1 MDAKKATAV
10 VEWVERIEKST
21 LSVSKFFEIHD
32 IPFSRAQY
40 FIYKRRLEESGFDG
54 LIDKRSVGGNR
65 KITREQE
72 VFLKGCLRSN
82 HDVSLGW
89 LQQMLVEEF
98 DCEVNLSTVS
108 RALTRIAPDR
118 EPKVG
123 GRPKTKKQDTT
134 QNVLGGF
141 ELIIALAYH
150 LEWPQRT
157 ADVICNAVGALKE
170 SDVFK
175 TDNKDL
181 DKKGRGGSGHFTKR
195 YNQRKDVREN
205 RFASISDKRQAKNWH
220 SMNIVK
226 DRHETIARKCLA
238 ILSLPVIT
246 DNGQIRNVNLA
257 QGQALEHFCGFNYK
271 QSSIAKYFA
280 ELKYL
285 GASIDLL
292 QDLPRFWRQCWGDT
306 VGDSMIGPLLCY
318 YIDGNTKALWS
329 SKRVKQNKVTM
340 LGRIMGCLEQVFIH
354 DGFGHPIYFETYSGH
369 GPTGEHILGL
379 FEKIEDVVM
388 EVPGSRTRI
397 HRAIVMDGAN
407 NSVKSL
413 RAFAAQ
419 DTFHFITTLD
429 DNQWN
434 DRRVR
439 SRSYPIRYR
448 YGDAILRDLDI
459 ELEDSNE
466 KGYLISTRAI
476 KIDWD
481 NAKQTVLLTSLPLS
495 TVDANE
501 IVFSYFRR
509 WPAQELQY
517 RYGKASVS
525 LSRVAGYGRKKTENP
540 RQREKQEKLA
550 LKISS
555 LKEELQDEIDEINVH
570 EHAIAN
576 LIPKERRLRA
586 KTKLAKGK
594 RIVPEAI
601 SEDFERFGKKI
612 RYHQRT
618 IKKIEKTREKEFKT
632 FTKSQREW
640 LRLQGKETDYL
651 VDVEL
656 DQIMTYFRASLVH
669 LYAYFI
675 RYFLGGEPISMVSL
689 IHQVIHLHAT
699 IEETKNV
706 RKIILQDNHQDP
718 TMMKNLQSAV
728 KKLNRHK
735 IRGPKGKVMNF
746 SFGES

>member
-1 MDAKKATAV
+1 MDTKKVTAV

-21 LSVSKFFEIHD
+21 LSVSKFFETHD

-65 KITREQE
+65 KITHEQE

-89 LQQMLVEEF
+89 LQQMLAEEF
-98 DCEVNLSTVS
+98 NCEVNFSTVS
-108 RALTRIAPDR
+108 RALTRIFPDR
-118 EPKVG
+118 ELKVG
-123 GRPKTKKQDTT
+123 GRPKTKKQNIT

-150 LEWPQRT
+150 LKWPQRT
-157 ADVICNAVGALKE
+157 ADVICNAVGVLKE
-170 SDVFK
+170 SDIFK
-175 TDNKDL
+175 ADNNDQ
-181 DKKGRGGSGHFTKR
+181 DKKGRNESGCFTKC
-195 YNQRKDVREN
+195 YNQRKEVRAN

-238 ILSLPVIT
+238 ILSLPIVT
-246 DNGQIRNVNLA
+246 DNGQVRDVNLA
-257 QGQALEHFCGFNYK
+257 HGQALEHFCGFNYK
-271 QSSIAKYFA
+271 QSSIAKYLA

-292 QDLPRFWRQCWGDT
+292 QDLPSFWKLCWGDT
-306 VGDSMIGPLLCY
+306 VGDSMVGPLLCY

-329 SKRVKQNKVTM
+329 SKRVKKNKVTM

-379 FEKIEDVVM
+379 FEKIENVIM
-388 EVPGSRTRI
+388 EVPSSRTRI

-448 YGDAILRDLDI
+448 YGDAILKDLVI
-459 ELEDSNE
+459 ELEDSKE

-481 NAKQTVLLTSLPLS
+481 NGKQTVLLTSLPRC

-501 IVFSYFRR
+501 IVFSYFKR
-509 WPAQELQY
+509 WPAQELQF

-525 LSRVAGYGRKKTENP
+525 LSRVAGYGRKKTENLS
-540 RQREKQEKLA
+540 QREKQEKLA
-550 LKISS
+550 FKISS
-555 LKEELQDEIDEINVH
+555 LKEELKDEIDEINVH
-570 EHAIAN
+570 EHAIAT
-576 LIPKERRLRA
+576 LIPKERRLRT
-586 KTKLAKGK
+586 KTKLVKGK
-594 RIVPEAI
+594 RIVPEA
-601 SEDFERFGKKI
+601 SRDDFERFGKKI
-612 RYHQRT
+612 RYHQRA
-618 IKKIEKTREKEFKT
+618 IKKIEKSREKEFKT

-640 LRLQGKETDYL
+640 LRLQGKETDYT

-689 IHQVIHLHAT
+689 IHRVIHLPAT

-728 KKLNRHK
+728 KKLNRLK

-746 SFGES
+746 SFG

>member
-1 MDAKKATAV
+1 MDAKKTTTI
-10 VEWVERIEKST
+10 VEWIERIEKST
-21 LSVSKFFEIHD
+21 LSVSKFFATYD

-40 FIYKRRLEESGFDG
+40 FIYKRRLKESGANG
-54 LIDKRSVGGNR
+54 LIDKRSIGGNR

-72 VFLKGCLRSN
+72 AFLKGCVHGN
-82 HDVSLGW
+82 HNVSLDW
-89 LQQMLVEEF
+89 LRQMLVEEF
-98 DCEVNLSTVS
+98 NCKVDLSTVG
-108 RALTRIAPDR
+108 RALTRINPDR
-118 EPKVG
+118 ELKIG
-123 GRPKTKKQDTT
+123 GRPKTKKQTIY

-150 LEWPQRT
+150 LGWPQRT
-157 ADVICNAVGALKE
+157 ADVICNAVDALKKN
-170 SDVFK
+170 DVFK
-175 TDNKDL
+175 TDNSQ
-181 DKKGRGGSGHFTKR
+181 DKEGRSESGHFTVH

-226 DRHETIARKCLA
+226 DSHETITRKSLA
-238 ILSLPVIT
+238 ILSLPVVT
-246 DNGQIRNVNLA
+246 DNGQVRNVNLA

-271 QSSIAKYFA
+271 QSSITKYFA

-292 QDLPRFWRQCWGDT
+292 QDLPRFWRLCWGDT

-340 LGRIMGCLEQVFIH
+340 LGRVMGCLEQVFIH

-379 FEKIEDVVM
+379 FEKIENVIM
-388 EVPGSRTRI
+388 EVPGSKTRI
-397 HRAIVMDGAN
+397 LRAIVMDGAN

-419 DTFHFITTLD
+419 DKFHFITTLD

-434 DRRVR
+434 ERRVR
-439 SRSYPIRYR
+439 SRSYPVRYQ

-459 ELEDSNE
+459 ELEDSTE
-466 KGYLISTRAI
+466 KGVLISTRAI

-481 NAKQTVLLTSLPLS
+481 NAKQTVLLTSLPRCI
-495 TVDANE
+495 VDASE

-509 WPAQELQY
+509 WPAQELPF
-517 RYGKASVS
+517 RYEKASVS

-550 LKISS
+550 GKIGN

-576 LIPKERRLRA
+576 LIPRERRLRT
-586 KTKLAKGK
+586 KTKLVEGK
-594 RIVPEAI
+594 RITPDAI
-601 SEDFERFGKKI
+601 RDEFIRFGKKI
-612 RYHQRT
+612 RYHQRA

-640 LRLQGKETDYL
+640 LRLQGKDHDYT

-656 DQIMTYFRASLVH
+656 DQILTYFRASLVH

-675 RYFLGGEPISMVSL
+675 RYYLGGEPISMVSL
-689 IHQVIHLHAT
+689 IHRVIHLHAT
-699 IEETKNV
+699 IEETENI
-706 RKIILQDNHQDP
+706 RKITLQNNQQDP
-718 TMMKNLQSAV
+718 TMMRNLRRAV
-728 KKLNRHK
+728 KKLNELE
-735 IRGPKGKVMNF
+735 IRGPKGKVMKF
-746 SFGES
+746 SFA

>member
-1 MDAKKATAV
+1 MDAKKATEVA
-10 VEWVERIEKST
+10 EWVERIDKSALT
-21 LSVSKFFEIHD
+21 VSIFFETND

-40 FIYKRRLEESGFDG
+40 FIYKRRLAESGVDG
-54 LIDKRSVGGNR
+54 LIDRRIIGGNR
-65 KITREQE
+65 KITHEQE
-72 VFLKGCLRSN
+72 IFLKGCLRGNS
-82 HDVSLGW
+82 DVALSW

-118 EPKVG
+118 ELRVG
-123 GRPKTKKQDTT
+123 GRPKTKKQKAT

-150 LEWPQRT
+150 LGWPQKA
-157 ADVICNAVGALKE
+157 ADIICNAIDGLKE
-170 SDVFK
+170 SDLFK
-175 TDNKDL
+175 TDNINL
-181 DKKGRGGSGHFTKR
+181 DKKGRGSSGHFSKR
-195 YNQRKDVREN
+195 YNQRKDVRVN
-205 RFASISDKRQAKNWH
+205 RFASISDKRQAKNWQ

-226 DRHETIARKCLA
+226 DSHETIARKCLA

-271 QSSIAKYFA
+271 QSSIEKYLA

-292 QDLPRFWRQCWGDT
+292 KDLPSFWQLCWGDT
-306 VGDSMIGPLLCY
+306 ACDSMVGPLLCY

-329 SKRVKQNKVTM
+329 SKRVKKNKVTM

-379 FEKIEDVVM
+379 FEKIESVVM

-397 HRAIVMDGAN
+397 LRAIVMDGAN

-419 DTFHFITTLD
+419 EKFHFITTLD

-439 SRSYPIRYR
+439 SRSYPTRYR
-448 YGDAILRDLDI
+448 HGDAILRDLDI

-466 KGYLISTRAI
+466 KGFLISTRAI
-476 KIDWD
+476 KIEWD
-481 NAKQTVLLTSLPLS
+481 NGKQTVILTSLPRS
-495 TVDANE
+495 IVDANE
-501 IVFSYFRR
+501 VVFSYFKR
-509 WPAQELQY
+509 WPAQELQF
-517 RYGKASVS
+517 RYGKATVS

-550 LKISS
+550 LKISN
-555 LKEELQDEIDEINVH
+555 LREELENEIDEINVH
-570 EHAIAN
+570 EHAIAT
-576 LIPKERRLRA
+576 LVPKERRLRSE
-586 KTKLAKGK
+586 TKLIEGK
-594 RIVPEAI
+594 RVVPEAI

-612 RYHQRT
+612 RDHQQA
-618 IKKIEKTREKEFKT
+618 IKKIEKTREKEFKD

-640 LRLQGKETDYL
+640 LRLQGKETDYT

-689 IHQVIHLHAT
+689 IHRVIHLHAT
-699 IEETKNV
+699 IEETKDV
-706 RKIILQDNHQDP
+706 RKVILQDNHQDP

-728 KKLNRHK
+728 EKLNGLK
-735 IRGPKGKVMNF
+735 IRGPKGKLMNF
-746 SFGES
+746 SFAQS

>member
-1 MDAKKATAV
+1 MDAKKVA
-10 VEWVERIEKST
+10 EWVERIEKSS
-21 LSVSKFFEIHD
+21 LSVTKFFETHD

-40 FIYKRRLEESGFDG
+40 FIYKRRLEDSGLNG
-54 LIDKRSVGGNR
+54 LVDKRSIGGNR
-65 KITREQE
+65 KITQEQE
-72 VFLKGCLRSN
+72 IFLKGCLRSN
-82 HDVSLGW
+82 SDVALGW

-118 EPKVG
+118 EFKVG
-123 GRPKTKKQDTT
+123 GRPKTKKQATT

-150 LEWPQRT
+150 LGWPQRT
-157 ADVICNAVGALKE
+157 ADVICNAIDVLKE
-170 SDVFK
+170 SDLFK
-175 TDNKDL
+175 TDNIDL
-181 DKKGRGGSGHFTKR
+181 DKKGRGGSGHFSKR
-195 YNQRKDVREN
+195 YNQRKDVRAN
-205 RFASISDKRQAKNWH
+205 RFASISAKRQAKNWY

-226 DRHETIARKCLA
+226 DSHETIARKCLA

-246 DNGQIRNVNLA
+246 DNGQVRNVNLP
-257 QGQALEHFCGFNYK
+257 QGQTLEHFCGFNYK
-271 QSSIAKYFA
+271 QSSIAKYLA

-292 QDLPRFWRQCWGDT
+292 QDLPNFWQLCWGDT
-306 VGDSMIGPLLCY
+306 LGDSMVGPLLCY

-329 SKRVKQNKVTM
+329 SKRVKKNRVTM
-340 LGRIMGCLEQVFIH
+340 LGRVMGCLEQVFIH

-369 GPTGEHILGL
+369 APTGEHILGL
-379 FEKIEDVVM
+379 FEKIESVVL

-397 HRAIVMDGAN
+397 LRAIVMDGAN

-419 DTFHFITTLD
+419 ETFHFITTLD

-434 DRRVR
+434 ERRVR
-439 SRSYPIRYR
+439 SRSYPTRYR
-448 YGDAILRDLDI
+448 HGEAILRDLDI

-481 NAKQTVLLTSLPLS
+481 NAKRTVILTSLPRS
-495 TVDANE
+495 IVDANE
-501 IVFSYFRR
+501 VVFSYFKR
-509 WPAQELQY
+509 WPAQELQF
-517 RYGKASVS
+517 RYGKATVS
-525 LSRVAGYGRKKTENP
+525 LSRVAGYGRKKIENP
-540 RQREKQEKLA
+540 RQWEKQEKLA
-550 LKISS
+550 LKIGN
-555 LKEELQDEIDEINVH
+555 LREELEDQIDEINVH
-570 EHAIAN
+570 EHAIAT

-586 KTKLAKGK
+586 ETKLTDGK
-594 RIVPEAI
+594 RIVPVAI

-612 RYHQRT
+612 RDHQRA
-618 IKKIEKTREKEFKT
+618 IKKIEKTREKEFKD
-632 FTKSQREW
+632 FIKSQREW
-640 LRLQGKETDYL
+640 LRLQGKETDYT

-675 RYFLGGEPISMVSL
+675 RYFLGGESISMVSL
-689 IHQVIHLHAT
+689 IHRVIHLHAT

-706 RKIILQDNHQDP
+706 RKIILQDNQQDP

-728 KKLNRHK
+728 KKLNGLK
-735 IRGPKGKVMNF
+735 IRGPKGKGMSF
-746 SFGES
+746 SFSQS

>member
-640 LRLQGKETDYL
+640 LRLQGKETDYT